1 MQSPLVIVGSTIL
14 QIVDMFA
21 LNNYK
26 LSAISNIGPG
36 IMAYTDLSVMNNN
49 YDVYSVHVQVMRYYT
64 LCGTCTVE
72 LPNNGHIGSGHFVL
86 YMEVVPVY
94 RSGDKIDP

>member
-1 MQSPLVIVGSTIL
+1 MTQESTDDLMQSPLVIAGSTIL

-49 YDVYSVHVQVMRYYT
+49 YDVYSVHV
-64 LCGTCTVE
+64 
-72 LPNNGHIGSGHFVL
+72 
-86 YMEVVPVY
+86 
-94 RSGDKIDP
+94 